1 MRTATDATRHTQAL
15 GSLITI
21 DEALVRARYDAG
33 QVRVLRQ
40 EAAFLSGL
48 LQSTAHNELALELR
62 DELAAQPVALDDV
75 KQAAIVL
82 HAALCGPA
90 TV

>member
-1 MRTATDATRHTQAL
+1 MRTATEATRHAQAL

-21 DEALVRARYDAG
+21 DEALARARYDAG

-48 LQSTAHNELALELR
+48 LQSTTHGELALDLR

-75 KQAAIVL
+75 KQAASVL